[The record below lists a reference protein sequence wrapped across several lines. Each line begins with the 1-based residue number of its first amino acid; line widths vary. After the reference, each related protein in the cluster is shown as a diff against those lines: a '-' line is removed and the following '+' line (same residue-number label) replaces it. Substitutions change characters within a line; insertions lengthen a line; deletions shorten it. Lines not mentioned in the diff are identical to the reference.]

1 MDKKIVL
8 STLWIFL
15 TVNFVFCDVFTL
27 MHSED
32 LRKILT
38 GNVDGIQM
46 SQQFLLG
53 FAFIM
58 EIPMLM
64 ILFSRVLRYP
74 SNRILNVVFSILLAI
89 VQIWSLTAGG
99 NTLHYWFFS
108 IIEIATLF
116 SILFLAWFWKKEG

>member
-1 MDKKIVL
+1 MDRKQLL
-8 STLWIFL
+8 SNLWIFL
-15 TVNFVFCDVFTL
+15 TVNFIFCDVFTL

-58 EIPMLM
+58 QVPMLM
-64 ILFSRVLRYP
+64 ILLSRLLRYTT
-74 SNRILNVVFSILLAI
+74 SRILNIVCSVLLAI

-108 IIEIATLF
+108 IVEIATLF
-116 SILFLAWFWKKEG
+116 SILFLVLFWKKEG

>member
-64 ILFSRVLRYP
+64 ILVSRVLRHP
-74 SNRILNVVFSILLAI
+74 SNRILNVVFSVLLAI

-99 NTLHYWFFS
+99 NTMHYWFFS
-108 IIEIATLF
+108 IIEIATLI
-116 SILFLAWFWKKEG
+116 SILLLASFWKNE

>member
-1 MDKKIVL
+1 MDRKVLL

-15 TVNFVFCDVFTL
+15 TVNFIFCDVFTL
-27 MHSED
+27 MYSED

-38 GNVDGIQM
+38 GNVDGTQI

-58 EIPMLM
+58 QIPMLM
-64 ILFSRVLRYP
+64 ILLSRLLRYTTC
-74 SNRILNVVFSILLAI
+74 RILNIVFSVLLAI
-89 VQIWSLTAGG
+89 VQIWTLTSGG

-108 IIEIATLF
+108 IIEIATLI
-116 SILFLAWFWKKEG
+116 SILFLAWFWKKE

>member
-1 MDKKIVL
+1 MDRKQLL
-8 STLWIFL
+8 SNLWIFL
-15 TVNFVFCDVFTL
+15 TVNFIFCDVFTL

-32 LRKILT
+32 LKKILT
-38 GNVDGIQM
+38 GNVDGTQI

-64 ILFSRVLRYP
+64 ILVSRVLRHP
-74 SNRILNVVFSILLAI
+74 SNRILNVVFSVLLAI

-99 NTLHYWFFS
+99 NTMHYWFFS
-108 IIEIATLF
+108 IIEIATLI
-116 SILFLAWFWKKEG
+116 SILLLAWFWKKEG

>member
-1 MDKKIVL
+1 VL

-15 TVNFVFCDVFTL
+15 TVNFIFCDVFTL

-64 ILFSRVLRYP
+64 ILVSRVLRYP